1 MRFLW
6 PEMLWILLLIPVLL
20 VGYGWLLRR
29 RVRVAII
36 TPDLS
41 AIRLAQAGRRNYRR
55 HIPPALCLAAIA
67 CGLIGSAGP
76 IARVVLPA
84 DYMTLILAMDVSRS
98 MLAEDVPPNRIK
110 ASQEAVKGFI
120 EGLPQNVRVG
130 LVTFAGTA
138 QPAHGI
144 TDSRQNIYEAIDRF
158 QLQRG
163 TATGSGLLMALDM
176 LLPDAGIKLETTV
189 YGWETGSTPMQP
201 DGQRDRASIA
211 GAGGASRAE
220 QASGPPGSYR
230 SGAIVLLSDGRR
242 TTGSDPIEAA
252 RLAARLGVRVHT
264 VAFGTPEGFIPGFE
278 GLSFYARVDE
288 ETLRQMAQVTRGE
301 FFRASN
307 AADLQGIYEHLATR
321 IRLER
326 QDTQIGA
333 LFALTAVVF
342 ALLAV
347 GLSLVWFKSMPMHSQ
362 SKI

>member
-6 PEMLWILLLIPVLL
+6 PEMLWSLLLVPILLA
-20 VGYGWLLRR
+20 GYLWLLRR
-29 RVRVAII
+29 RMRVAVIA
-36 TPDLS
+36 PDLS
-41 AIRLAQAGRRNYRR
+41 AIRLAQAGRRPFRR
-55 HIPPALCLAAIA
+55 HIPPALCLAAIT

-76 IARVVLPA
+76 SARVVLPA

-110 ASQEAVKGFI
+110 ASQEAVKAFV
-120 EGLPQNVRVG
+120 EGLPQNVRIG

-138 QPAHGI
+138 QRAHGI
-144 TDSRQNIYEAIDRF
+144 TDNRQDIYEAIDRF

-176 LLPDAGIKLETTV
+176 LLPDAGIKLESTV
-189 YGWETGSTPMQP
+189 YGWETGGHPVQP
-201 DGQRDRASIA
+201 DTQRDRASIA
-211 GAGGASRAE
+211 GAGGGPSRAD

-230 SGAIVLLSDGRR
+230 SGAVVLLSDGRR
-242 TTGSDPIEAA
+242 TTGSDPVEAA

-288 ETLRQMAQVTRGE
+288 ETLRQMAQVTQGE

-333 LFALTAVVF
+333 LFAAAAMALT
-342 ALLAV
+342 LLAI
-347 GLSLVWFKSMPMHSQ
+347 GLSLAWFRSVPVRA
-362 SKI
+362 

>member
-1 MRFLW
+1 
-6 PEMLWILLLIPVLL
+6 MLWSLLLVPILLA
-20 VGYGWLLRR
+20 GYLWLLRR
-29 RVRVAII
+29 RMRVAVIA
-36 TPDLS
+36 PDLS
-41 AIRLAQAGRRNYRR
+41 AIRLAQAGRRPFRR
-55 HIPPALCLAAIA
+55 HIPPALCLAAIT

-76 IARVVLPA
+76 SARVVLPA

-110 ASQEAVKGFI
+110 ASQEAVKAFV
-120 EGLPQNVRVG
+120 EGLPQNVRIG

-138 QPAHGI
+138 QRAHGI
-144 TDSRQNIYEAIDRF
+144 TDNRQDIYEAIDRF

-176 LLPDAGIKLETTV
+176 LLPDAGIKLESTV
-189 YGWETGSTPMQP
+189 YGWETGGHPVQP
-201 DGQRDRASIA
+201 DTQRDRASIA
-211 GAGGASRAE
+211 GAGGGPSRAD

-230 SGAIVLLSDGRR
+230 SGAVLLLSDGRR
-242 TTGSDPIEAA
+242 TTGSDPVEAA

-288 ETLRQMAQVTRGE
+288 ETLRQMAQVTQGE

-333 LFALTAVVF
+333 LFAAAAMALT
-342 ALLAV
+342 LLAI
-347 GLSLVWFKSMPMHSQ
+347 GLSLAWFRSVPVRA
-362 SKI
+362 